1 MRPVKVSFIG
11 LFLFFCKSIHLY
23 CKNYDLHLT
32 PRVTIITANIYI
44 LYTFQALKTIEYS
57 YKIIKGIMY
66 TMSNTTVCVKL
77 AKLNLLLY
85 TGGYYEWL

>member
-1 MRPVKVSFIG
+1 MRPVKVSFID
-11 LFLFFCKSIHLY
+11 LFFCKSIHLY

-32 PRVTIITANIYI
+32 PRVTIITVNIYI
-44 LYTFQALKTIEYS
+44 LYTFQALKTIKYS

>member
-1 MRPVKVSFIG
+1 MKVSFIG
-11 LFLFFCKSIHLY
+11 LFFFCKSIHLY
-23 CKNYDLHLT
+23 CKNYDLYLT
-32 PRVTIITANIYI
+32 LGVTIITVNIYI

-66 TMSNTTVCVKL
+66 ATSNTTVCLKL

>member
-1 MRPVKVSFIG
+1 M
-11 LFLFFCKSIHLY
+11 SI
-23 CKNYDLHLT
+23 DLSNKKI
-32 PRVTIITANIYI
+32 PKEAI
-44 LYTFQALKTIEYS
+44 QALKTIEYS

-66 TMSNTTVCVKL
+66 TTSNTTVCLKL

>member
-1 MRPVKVSFIG
+1 MKVSFIG
-11 LFLFFCKSIHLY
+11 LFFCKSIHLY
-23 CKNYDLHLT
+23 CKNYDLYLT
-32 PRVTIITANIYI
+32 PGVTIITVNIYI

>member
-1 MRPVKVSFIG
+1 MKVSFIG
-11 LFLFFCKSIHLY
+11 LFFFCKSIHLY
-23 CKNYDLHLT
+23 CKNYDLYLT
-32 PRVTIITANIYI
+32 LGVTIITVNIYI

-57 YKIIKGIMY
+57 YKIIKGILY
-66 TMSNTTVCVKL
+66 KKSNTTVCLKL

>member
-1 MRPVKVSFIG
+1 MRPVKVSFID
-11 LFLFFCKSIHLY
+11 LFFCKSIHLY
-23 CKNYDLHLT
+23 CKNYDLPLT
-32 PRVTIITANIYI
+32 PGVTIITVNIYI

-66 TMSNTTVCVKL
+66 TTSNTTVCVKL

>member
-11 LFLFFCKSIHLY
+11 LFFCKSIHLY
-23 CKNYDLHLT
+23 CKNYDLYLT

-44 LYTFQALKTIEYS
+44 LYTFQALKTIEYI

-66 TMSNTTVCVKL
+66 TTSNTTVCVKL
-77 AKLNLLLY
+77 AKFNLLLY

>member
-1 MRPVKVSFIG
+1 M
-11 LFLFFCKSIHLY
+11 
-23 CKNYDLHLT
+23 
-32 PRVTIITANIYI
+32 TIITVNIYI

-66 TMSNTTVCVKL
+66 TMSNTRVCVKL
-77 AKLNLLLY
+77 AKFNLLLY

>member
-1 MRPVKVSFIG
+1 MKVSFIG
-11 LFLFFCKSIHLY
+11 LFFFWKSIHLY

-44 LYTFQALKTIEYS
+44 LYTFQVLKTIEYI

-66 TMSNTTVCVKL
+66 TTSNTTVYLKL

>member
-1 MRPVKVSFIG
+1 MKVSFIG
-11 LFLFFCKSIHLY
+11 LFFFCKSIHLY
-23 CKNYDLHLT
+23 CKNYDLYLT
-32 PRVTIITANIYI
+32 PGVTIITVNIYI

-66 TMSNTTVCVKL
+66 TTSNTTVCVKL
-77 AKLNLLLY
+77 AKFNLLLY

>member
-1 MRPVKVSFIG
+1 MRSVKVSFIG
-11 LFLFFCKSIHLY
+11 LFFCKSIHLY

-32 PRVTIITANIYI
+32 PGVTIITVNIYI

>member
-1 MRPVKVSFIG
+1 M
-11 LFLFFCKSIHLY
+11 
-23 CKNYDLHLT
+23 
-32 PRVTIITANIYI
+32 TIITVNNYI
-44 LYTFQALKTIEYS
+44 LYTFQALKTTEYS
-57 YKIIKGIMY
+57 YKIRKGIMY

>member
-1 MRPVKVSFIG
+1 MKVSFIG
-11 LFLFFCKSIHLY
+11 LFFFCKSIHLY
-23 CKNYDLHLT
+23 CKNYDLYLT
-32 PRVTIITANIYI
+32 LGVTIITVNIYI

>member
-11 LFLFFCKSIHLY
+11 LFFCKSIHLY

-32 PRVTIITANIYI
+32 LGVTIITVNIYI

>member
-1 MRPVKVSFIG
+1 MIYF
-11 LFLFFCKSIHLY
+11 
-23 CKNYDLHLT
+23 
-32 PRVTIITANIYI
+32 NIVY
-44 LYTFQALKTIEYS
+44 LLWLGVLKTIEYS

-66 TMSNTTVCVKL
+66 TTSNTTVCLKL

>member
-11 LFLFFCKSIHLY
+11 LFFCKSIHLY

-32 PRVTIITANIYI
+32 PGVTIITVNIYI

>member
-1 MRPVKVSFIG
+1 M
-11 LFLFFCKSIHLY
+11 
-23 CKNYDLHLT
+23 
-32 PRVTIITANIYI
+32 TIITANIYI
-44 LYTFQALKTIEYS
+44 LYTFQALKTIEYI

>member
-11 LFLFFCKSIHLY
+11 LFFCKSIHLY
-23 CKNYDLHLT
+23 CKNYDLPLT
-32 PRVTIITANIYI
+32 PRVTIITVNIYI
-44 LYTFQALKTIEYS
+44 LYTFQALKTIEYI

-77 AKLNLLLY
+77 AKFNLLLY

>member
-1 MRPVKVSFIG
+1 MKVSFIG
-11 LFLFFCKSIHLY
+11 LFFFCKSIHLY
-23 CKNYDLHLT
+23 CKNYDLYLT
-32 PRVTIITANIYI
+32 PGVTIITVNIYI

>member
-1 MRPVKVSFIG
+1 
-11 LFLFFCKSIHLY
+11 
-23 CKNYDLHLT
+23 
-32 PRVTIITANIYI
+32 
-44 LYTFQALKTIEYS
+44 
-57 YKIIKGIMY
+57 MY

>member
-11 LFLFFCKSIHLY
+11 LFFCKSIHLY
-23 CKNYDLHLT
+23 CKNYDLYLT
-32 PRVTIITANIYI
+32 PGVTIITVNIYI

-77 AKLNLLLY
+77 AKFNLLLY

>member
-1 MRPVKVSFIG
+1 MKVSFIG
-11 LFLFFCKSIHLY
+11 LFFCKSIHLY
-23 CKNYDLHLT
+23 CKNYDLYLT
-32 PRVTIITANIYI
+32 PGVTIITVNIYI

-66 TMSNTTVCVKL
+66 TMSNTTVCLKL

>member
-1 MRPVKVSFIG
+1 MRQVKVSFID
-11 LFLFFCKSIHLY
+11 LFFCKSIHLY

-32 PRVTIITANIYI
+32 PRVTIITVNIYI
-44 LYTFQALKTIEYS
+44 LYTFQALKTIEYI

-66 TMSNTTVCVKL
+66 TTSNTTVCVKL
-77 AKLNLLLY
+77 AKFNLLLY

>member
-1 MRPVKVSFIG
+1 M
-11 LFLFFCKSIHLY
+11 
-23 CKNYDLHLT
+23 
-32 PRVTIITANIYI
+32 TIITVNIYI

-57 YKIIKGIMY
+57 YKNIKGIMY

>member
-11 LFLFFCKSIHLY
+11 LFFCKSIHLY
-23 CKNYDLHLT
+23 CKNYDLYLT
-32 PRVTIITANIYI
+32 PGVTIITVNIYI

>member
-1 MRPVKVSFIG
+1 M
-11 LFLFFCKSIHLY
+11 
-23 CKNYDLHLT
+23 
-32 PRVTIITANIYI
+32 TIITANIYI
-44 LYTFQALKTIEYS
+44 LYTFQELKTIEYI

>member
-11 LFLFFCKSIHLY
+11 LFFCKSIHLY
-23 CKNYDLHLT
+23 CKNYDLYLT
-32 PRVTIITANIYI
+32 PGVTIITVNIYI
-44 LYTFQALKTIEYS
+44 LYTFQALKTIEYI